1 MVRITYLGFA
11 VWMFVLAVALCSC
24 VSYDTTY
31 HSQDGRQYFCRG
43 QGYGIIGSTIAI
55 QREADC
61 DKAAKQAGFS
71 KE

>member
-1 MVRITYLGFA
+1 MRAVTYGFIL
-11 VWMFVLAVALCSC
+11 WMFFLVVALCSC